1 MQANKSHDQPFAIG
15 SHRSCS
21 LTSNSYANS
30 RACAS
35 GSPLSM
41 GSEFSGDCP
50 PCSTSSFGGEGD
62 MMYMPAVGTCYR
74 NSLALPSKTSAAD
87 HVTAGPERQWALQ
100 QLLAPACS
108 PQGLPARGIVP
119 YSGLTS
125 CLQGQLSR
133 PKSRFLPEPE
143 FPPAS
148 ELGLLERANER

>member
-50 PCSTSSFGGEGD
+50 PCSTSSFGEEAD
-62 MMYMPAVGTCYR
+62 MMYMPAAGTCYA
-74 NSLALPSKTSAAD
+74 NSLAPPSKTGAAD
-87 HVTAGPERQWALQ
+87 HVTAGREDNGLCSFLHRRAAPDASGTRNRALQ
-100 QLLAPACS
+100 RPNQ
-108 PQGLPARGIVP
+108 LPAR
-119 YSGLTS
+119 
-125 CLQGQLSR
+125 
-133 PKSRFLPEPE
+133 
-143 FPPAS
+143 PAS
-148 ELGLLERANER
+148 RCNPGSFLNLRILRRRS